1 MAESL
6 VIIPTY
12 NERENIEKMI
22 HKVFSLPE
30 EFDLLIVDDSS
41 PDGTA
46 DIVSRL
52 IPQYSG
58 RLYLEQRKV
67 KDGLGK
73 AYIHG
78 FKWAL
83 QRKYEYIFEMD
94 CDFSHNPDDL
104 VRMLTTCRDEKFDM
118 VVGSRY
124 VKGGNVRNWDFK
136 RIFLSYCASWYVRL
150 ILWYHVKD
158 STSGFVCYR
167 RKVLESLDLDNIRFK
182 GYAFQIEMKYKSH
195 RKGFRI
201 REIPITF
208 VDREFGQSKMSFRIF
223 YEALWG
229 VWQMRLGF

>member
-1 MAESL
+1 
-6 VIIPTY
+6 
-12 NERENIEKMI
+12 
-22 HKVFSLPE
+22 
-30 EFDLLIVDDSS
+30 
-41 PDGTA
+41 
-46 DIVSRL
+46 
-52 IPQYSG
+52 
-58 RLYLEQRKV
+58 
-67 KDGLGK
+67 
-73 AYIHG
+73 
-78 FKWAL
+78 
-83 QRKYEYIFEMD
+83 
-94 CDFSHNPDDL
+94 
-104 VRMLTTCRDEKFDM
+104 MLTTCRDEKFDM

-201 REIPITF
+201 MEIPITF